1 MKWKMC
7 NSKKRSIS
15 SLWIWASVW
24 LTLILLIT
32 GCGNQK
38 SPELLK
44 PVQSTGD
51 TCQALQHTVKVS
63 SEESSGSLWQ
73 FSHGLLAESLAEKN
87 PILSP
92 VSAYLAMGMT
102 GLGAAGDTLA
112 EFQAVMGT
120 DLHQISQDLMQ
131 NLPTEPEAAK
141 DSNKASGLHIR
152 LANSVWVDQAMEPLE
167 GWLNGVNNI
176 YNAKAFRAQLS
187 SKDAMQQMNKWIEDE
202 TLGLIKKFLEEPLD
216 EDARMALFNTV
227 YFYGEWHQKFKE
239 SNTYP
244 DTFIKEDGQEVQ
256 VDMMHDYQCYRQYVA
271 GDDFDGVILPY
282 RDGDMAFVALKPTAG
297 QPVRELYENLTEEVF
312 QDIMSVEETTYMN
325 LKLPKLEV
333 TFDTVLNEKLQNM
346 GIESAFD
353 ENLADFSALGRCSDG
368 LGVYISLVRQKAVM
382 KLDEEG
388 TEAAAVTMVVLEEES
403 AAVERQEKPLEVFFD
418 EPFLYMIVN
427 TAEEVPLFM
436 GIMDQPEVCQ

>member
-1 MKWKMC
+1 
-7 NSKKRSIS
+7 
-15 SLWIWASVW
+15 
-24 LTLILLIT
+24 
-32 GCGNQK
+32 
-38 SPELLK
+38 
-44 PVQSTGD
+44 
-51 TCQALQHTVKVS
+51 
-63 SEESSGSLWQ
+63 
-73 FSHGLLAESLAEKN
+73 
-87 PILSP
+87 
-92 VSAYLAMGMT
+92 
-102 GLGAAGDTLA
+102 
-112 EFQAVMGT
+112 
-120 DLHQISQDLMQ
+120 
-131 NLPTEPEAAK
+131 
-141 DSNKASGLHIR
+141 
-152 LANSVWVDQAMEPLE
+152 
-167 GWLNGVNNI
+167 
-176 YNAKAFRAQLS
+176 
-187 SKDAMQQMNKWIEDE
+187 
-202 TLGLIKKFLEEPLD
+202 LEEPLD